1 MNNSDD
7 TYPNGTL
14 RNRLGIT
21 DAAQLARY
29 EYLLTARR
37 SIYLLDHPVHIDS
50 TEQLVQIHLFL
61 FGSLYDWAGKIRD
74 YELSKGDTQFMLS
87 EKIDDGRR
95 YCDTL
100 INKLPKGKLAPLNY
114 ARLLDALNY
123 LHPFREGNGRST
135 RLFLQMLAA
144 QHRQYLDYPRHDQTL
159 IAAEAAGNIEALAT
173 LLKIADSTEEILLH
187 RALRQLYSSKDDA

>member
-29 EYLLTARR
+29 EHLLTARR
-37 SIYLLDHPVHIDS
+37 SIYLLEHPVRINS
-50 TEQLVQIHLFL
+50 TKQLVQIHLFL
-61 FGSLYDWAGKIRD
+61 FGSLYDWAGTIRD
-74 YELSKGDTQFMLS
+74 YELAKGDTQFMLS
-87 EKIDDGRR
+87 EKIDDGRH

-100 INKLPKGKLAPLNY
+100 ISKLPKEKLTALDY

-135 RLFLQMLAA
+135 RLFLQLLAA
-144 QHRQYLDYPRHDQTL
+144 QHRQYLDYPRHDRTL
-159 IAAEAAGNIEALAT
+159 IATEAAGNIEALAT
-173 LLKIADSTEEILLH
+173 LLKISDSAEEVLLR
-187 RALRQLYSSKDDA
+187 RALRRLYAKENNA